1 LEKKLS
7 EEKLIELLRKGDQS
21 AFTYLYNNYSST
33 LYGVLLKIISDEEI
47 AADVLQESMVKIWK
61 NFTMYDSTK
70 GRLFTWMI
78 NIARNMA
85 IDKMRSKFY
94 KQSSKTLNIEK
105 SVSWVDRNKQTE
117 FRPEHI
123 GLRQLVEKMKPE
135 LREILDL
142 VYFNGFTQAETAVA
156 LDIPLGTVK
165 TRMRAAINQ
174 LRQLV

>member
-1 LEKKLS
+1 
-7 EEKLIELLRKGDQS
+7 
-21 AFTYLYNNYSST
+21 
-33 LYGVLLKIISDEEI
+33 
-47 AADVLQESMVKIWK
+47 
-61 NFTMYDSTK
+61 MYDSTK

-123 GLRQLVEKMKPE
+123 GLRHW
-135 LREILDL
+135 
-142 VYFNGFTQAETAVA
+142 
-156 LDIPLGTVK
+156 
-165 TRMRAAINQ
+165 
-174 LRQLV
+174 